1 MPARPMDESRVR
13 DLKRRLALE
22 PGSTVFVALAE
33 EYRRSGKLSEA
44 LAVLQ
49 RGLSH
54 HPRYISA
61 HVAQGRVLLE
71 MGRTEE
77 AISMFSTALAADPG
91 NLVSAR
97 SLAEI
102 YLSRGERV
110 EAIKKYKLYR
120 GLSGDRRVDEVIER
134 LGRELAA
141 GPEVPMAAAV
151 PPRSEAPGGPASES
165 APRGSPVARRQ
176 ARIAALKRWLAVV
189 QTR

>member
-1 MPARPMDESRVR
+1 MDESRIR

-22 PGSTVFVALAE
+22 PGSPVFVALAE
-33 EYRRSGKLSEA
+33 EYRRSGRPSEA

-49 RGLSH
+49 RGLARR
-54 HPRYISA
+54 PGYISA
-61 HVAQGRVLLE
+61 QVALGRVLLE
-71 MGRTEE
+71 MGRTDE
-77 AISMFSTALAADPG
+77 AISMFSRALSADPG

-102 YLSRGERV
+102 YLSRGEKV

-120 GLSGDRRVDEVIER
+120 GLSGDRRVDGVIER

-141 GPEVPMAAAV
+141 GLEVPMAAPE
-151 PPRSEAPGGPASES
+151 PPRSDAPGAPASES
-165 APRGSPVARRQ
+165 ALPASPAARRQ
-176 ARIAALKRWLAVV
+176 ARITALKRWLSVV

>member
-1 MPARPMDESRVR
+1 MDESRVR

-120 GLSGDRRVDEVIER
+120 GLSGDRRVDPVIHR
-134 LGRELAA
+134 LTGELAA
-141 GPEVPMAAAV
+141 DPKVPLAAPAS
-151 PPRSEAPGGPASES
+151 PRSDAS
-165 APRGSPVARRQ
+165 GSPEARRQ
-176 ARIAALKRWLAVV
+176 ARITALKRWLAVV

>member
-1 MPARPMDESRVR
+1 
-13 DLKRRLALE
+13 
-22 PGSTVFVALAE
+22 
-33 EYRRSGKLSEA
+33 
-44 LAVLQ
+44 
-49 RGLSH
+49 
-54 HPRYISA
+54 
-61 HVAQGRVLLE
+61 
-71 MGRTEE
+71 
-77 AISMFSTALAADPG
+77 MFSTALAADPG

-165 APRGSPVARRQ
+165 APRGSPVRGRR
-176 ARIAALKRWLAVV
+176 AHEPRH
-189 QTR
+189 